1 MKELKYLNICYNLK
15 ENDEKLYACISSYTN
30 KLFKYNNQN
39 ELINLITSENI
50 NLIITKYN
58 FEFLKEIRKIN
69 HQIQI
74 IAILDEIN
82 NAHLLEGIDLE
93 YIKFIQELN
102 CANEIIDSLKNCV
115 KNIDSNKSN
124 VINLNHNF
132 IYDNYNYT
140 LLKKGQIIPLTK
152 KESLFLNYL
161 LKNSSRALSY
171 DEINK
176 EIWSG
181 NMSQDALRS
190 LIKEL
195 RKKTYKELIKNVSGI
210 GYRIDF

>member
-15 ENDEKLYACISSYTN
+15 ENDEKLDACISSYTN

-58 FEFLKEIRKIN
+58 FELVKEIRRIN

-82 NAHLLEGIDLE
+82 NTHLLEGIDLE

>member
-15 ENDEKLYACISSYTN
+15 ENDEKLHACISSYTN

-171 DEINK
+171 DEIDK

-181 NMSQDALRS
+181 SMSQDALRS

>member
-15 ENDEKLYACISSYTN
+15 ENDEKLHACISSYTN

-58 FEFLKEIRKIN
+58 FELLKEIRKIN

-82 NAHLLEGIDLE
+82 NTHLLEGIDLE

>member
-15 ENDEKLYACISSYTN
+15 ENDEKLHACISSYTN

-58 FEFLKEIRKIN
+58 FELLKEIRKIN

-82 NAHLLEGIDLE
+82 NTHLLEGIDLE

-124 VINLNHNF
+124 IINLNHNF

>member
-15 ENDEKLYACISSYTN
+15 ENDEKLHACISSYTN

-58 FEFLKEIRKIN
+58 FELLKEIRKIN

-171 DEINK
+171 DEIDK

-181 NMSQDALRS
+181 SMSQDALRS